1 MKFQINFSS
10 ADKKIMNRK
19 IGHLKIN
26 EEKMSK
32 TISKGKNKSLFPFK
46 NEIMVPKNFP
56 KDTLGCDNF

>member
-1 MKFQINFSS
+1 
-10 ADKKIMNRK
+10 MNRK